1 MAVTAN
7 DVQRAQLL
15 PRLAVLAA
23 PADRSGQWMAHATR
37 SVLRFNFFL
46 SLTAAVVVD
55 VILLVSC
62 CCYQSM
68 LWVVVFLSLLLS
80 LVCWWFVAM
89 VVS

>member
-1 MAVTAN
+1 MTVTAN

-15 PRLAVLAA
+15 PRLAVFAA
-23 PADRSGQWMAHATR
+23 PADRSGQRMAHATR
-37 SVLRFNFFL
+37 SVLRLNFFL
-46 SLTAAVVVD
+46 SLTAAVAD